1 MELLHPALVI
11 VLIIVWLAAL
21 VWVLNDVSDQ
31 FGCHGCMVFALIYLL
46 LAPIFP
52 LVIIGYLLLKAH
64 WQGSPPKSKN
74 RSEQVT
80 QFNWRTQQQSSD
92 ERSERAGGAAGI
104 SAAESDDEI
113 DLLLAEGKMSKA
125 LDRANELYEMAKS
138 FGDASG
144 MKRYRKY
151 IDYIHS
157 GGHEGR

>member
-1 MELLHPALVI
+1 MELLHPALAI
-11 VLIIVWLAAL
+11 VLIIVWLVTL

-31 FGCHGCMVFALIYLL
+31 FGCNGCMVFALIYILL
-46 LAPIFP
+46 FPIFP
-52 LVIIGYLLLKAH
+52 LVIIGYLLLKAQ
-64 WQGSPPKSKN
+64 WQGSPPKPRD

-92 ERSERAGGAAGI
+92 ERTERTSTPAVI
-104 SAAESDDEI
+104 SAAESNDEI

-157 GGHEGR
+157 GGH